1 MKMKKL
7 FFDNDYNSLW
17 DDLTKS
23 VSNFLL
29 NLK

>member
-7 FFDNDYNSLW
+7 YFDNDYNSLW

-23 VSNFLL
+23 VEFFLFL
-29 NLK
+29 N